1 MLRSYATN
9 EEHVPDHVV
18 RRLSSAFHELHEL
31 YVDGTL
37 SYPYSVREL
46 VNVVRHLDRYPKD
59 GTLQNAN
66 YVLFFF
72 DIFSIKF
79 YILILLTYILKFFV
93 IFVLFF

>member
-59 GTLQNAN
+59 GVAKGTECKLCPI
-66 YVLFFF
+66 FFL
-72 DIFSIKF
+72 IFSQ
-79 YILILLTYILKFFV
+79 
-93 IFVLFF
+93 

>member
-9 EEHVPDHVV
+9 EEHVPGHVV

-79 YILILLTYILKFFV
+79 YILILLTYILKIFV
-93 IFVLFF
+93 IFC